1 MKKLIILIIA
11 NAFAL
16 ISFAQ
21 SISYQYDYLGRVSLI
36 LYPNGQAI
44 SYNYDAAGNRIFKEN
59 NVPCGLIPS
68 PTITADG
75 QTFICQGD
83 SVTLS
88 AALGTDITY
97 QWRRNGQDIAG
108 ATNVSYEAKIQ
119 GSYKVVITRING
131 CIDSSNAIPVSRFPQ
146 PSAGFTINDTL
157 QCLNANSFIFNDT
170 STISGG
176 PLTRLWNFG
185 DGSTSTLVNPVKTYL
200 LLNPYSVKLIS
211 ISAFGCKD
219 SITKT
224 VYLTAPP
231 LANITALNPI
241 TFCAGGNTTLVAD
254 TATGFTYQ
262 WRKDGTD
269 IQDSVGKSYT
279 SGIAGVYSVVITN
292 SEGCKDTSNEISI
305 GVNPLPSIGFT
316 INDSTQCLAGNNFIF
331 NDTTQIGS
339 GTLTRFWNFGNGD
352 TSSAVN
358 PSTTYLTA
366 NFFLVKMVST
376 SSAGCKDS
384 ITKRVTVYPPPT
396 ANINSADTL
405 YLCPGETLKLSAD
418 TGSGFTFQWKLNG
431 SNISG
436 ANASSYTAWLNG
448 IYKVV
453 VTNANN
459 CFDSSN
465 AVLILFKTRPNVGF
479 TVNNPQQCLTG
490 NGFQF
495 NDTTSNELGRK
506 WYLGTGDT
514 SVIKNPSKTF
524 GSAGTYTIKLVAT
537 GSNGCRD
544 SVSNPVTVN
553 PHPTVAFSIND
564 STQCLTANNFIFTDN
579 STISPGTLTRLWDFG
594 NGDTST
600 LITKNITYTNTQN
613 YFVKLVSQS
622 NFGCRDSLTKTATIF
637 PSPNA
642 GFTISNPAQCLR
654 GNSFI
659 FTDTSTIS
667 SGTLVRTWNYGDAT
681 NGVNNPAI
689 KTYTNPSTYLV
700 TMVSISNNGC
710 QSSVIKA
717 VTVNPHP
724 KSGFT
729 INNTPQC
736 LNGNYFIFN
745 DTSTIVSGTISRS
758 WDFGNGNYSILSN
771 PGNAYSVAAIYN
783 VKLVTASNYGCMDS
797 ISKMVTVNSQPGASI
812 SSIKGS
818 GLFCINDSITMNS
831 NTGPFFT
838 YQWLENGSIIPFATQ
853 NKLNTKT
860 SSMYQVIVTNNMSCA
875 DTSAPFITTI
885 VPLPVAGNITGPL
898 IIDTISI
905 PVTYSIVPQP
915 GHSYYWSLIGGNI
928 LSGQGT
934 SAIYVKWV
942 LKGNGRI
949 RVKLFNTNNCSDTT
963 AINVMVNTGIG
974 FGQNF
979 DENIIELYPNPVE
992 GKLSVFSSRLD
1003 MTLVNIYD
1011 SRGRLVMG
1019 NEIKTKEAGFDV
1031 SELSAG
1037 MYLVEVRTD
1046 NGVKY
1051 FKVVKN

>member
-1 MKKLIILIIA
+1 MKKLITIIIA

-59 NVPCGLIPS
+59 NVPCNLIPS
-68 PTITADG
+68 PVITADG
-75 QTFICQGD
+75 QTFICPGD

-108 ATNVSYEAKIQ
+108 ATSVSYEAKTQ
-119 GSYKVVITRING
+119 GSYKVVVTSING
-131 CIDSSNAIPVSRFPQ
+131 CIDSSNAIPVSLFPK

-185 DGSTSTLVNPVKTYL
+185 DGGTSTIKTPSKTYL
-200 LLNPYSVKLIS
+200 LLNQYLVKLIS

-224 VYLTAPP
+224 VTLTAPP

-241 TFCAGGNTTLVAD
+241 TFCAGGITTLVAD

-262 WRKDGTD
+262 WRKEGIA

-279 SGIAGVYSVVITN
+279 SGIAGIYSVVITN
-292 SEGCKDTSNEISI
+292 NQGCIDTSNEISI

-316 INDSTQCLAGNNFIF
+316 INDSTQCLAGNNFVF

-339 GTLTRFWNFGNGD
+339 GTLTRYWSFGNGD
-352 TSSAVN
+352 TSTAPNPFVSYLSAN
-358 PSTTYLTA
+358 TFA
-366 NFFLVKMVST
+366 VKMVST

-384 ITKRVTVYPPPT
+384 ITKTVTVYPPPT
-396 ANINSADTL
+396 AHINASDTL

-418 TGSGFTFQWKLNG
+418 TGTGFSYKWKLNG
-431 SNISG
+431 NDIPG
-436 ANASSYTAWLNG
+436 ANASGYTAWLNG
-448 IYKVV
+448 TYTIV
-453 VTNANN
+453 VTNSNN

-465 AVLILFKTRPNVGF
+465 AILILFKTRPNVGF
-479 TVNNPQQCLTG
+479 TINNPSQCLTG
-490 NGFQF
+490 NIYLF
-495 NDTTSNELGRK
+495 NDTTSNELSRK

-524 GSAGTYTIKLVAT
+524 GSAGTYTIKLVVT
-537 GSNGCRD
+537 GSNGCKD

-564 STQCLTANNFIFTDN
+564 STQCLTGNNFIFSDN

-600 LITKNITYTNTQN
+600 LITKNITYTNTQI
-613 YFVKLVSQS
+613 YFIKLVSQS
-622 NFGCRDSLTKTATIF
+622 NFGCKDSLTKTASIQ

-642 GFTISNPAQCLR
+642 GFTISNPSQCLR

-667 SGTLVRTWNYGDAT
+667 SGTLVRTWTYGDAS
-681 NGVNNPAI
+681 NGVTNPAI
-689 KTYTNPSTYLV
+689 KTYNYPNTFLV
-700 TMVSISNNGC
+700 TLVSISNNGC

-724 KSGFT
+724 VSGFT
-729 INNTPQC
+729 INNVTQC

-745 DTSTIVSGTISRS
+745 DTSTIISGTSSRN
-758 WDFGNGNYSILSN
+758 WDFGNGNYSILAN
-771 PGNAYSVAAIYN
+771 PGNAYSAAAIYS

-818 GLFCINDSITMNS
+818 GLFCINDSITMNA

-853 NKLNTKT
+853 NKLNTKL
-860 SSMYQVIVTNNMSCA
+860 SSNYQVIVTNNKSCA
-875 DTSAPFITTI
+875 DTSAVFITTI
-885 VPLPVAGNITGPL
+885 VPLPVAGSITGPL

-915 GHSYYWSLIGGNI
+915 GHSYYWSLTGGI
-928 LSGQGT
+928 LLSGQGT

-942 LKGNGRI
+942 LKGMGRI
-949 RVKLFNTNNCSDTT
+949 KVKLFNTNSCSDTA

-974 FGQNF
+974 FGQTF
-979 DENIIELYPNPVE
+979 DENNIELYPNPVE
-992 GKLSVFSSRLD
+992 GKLTILSSRLD
-1003 MTLVNIYD
+1003 MSSVNIYD
-1011 SRGRLVMG
+1011 SRGRLVIG
-1019 NEIKTKEAGFDV
+1019 NELKTKEAYFDM

-1046 NGVKY
+1046 NGVKF